1 MSVNVGALLAVGSE
15 RGQRGIPGPDDPV
28 PAVKAG
34 RAGSGPLWSAPAQEG
49 WPPAGPPPRPWA
61 TFPDPVRIFRPQGDP
76 FSPRV
81 HGVPGFLP
89 RKTEGLELC
98 AELSLR
104 PLELSCWE
112 GGAGGTVRRE
122 ILRQEPLGLPLPHA
136 RRRPRW
142 PGVPRHRF

>member
-1 MSVNVGALLAVGSE
+1 MWGALLAVGSE

-28 PAVKAG
+28 PAAKAG
-34 RAGSGPLWSAPAQEG
+34 RAGSRPPWSAPARG
-49 WPPAGPPPRPWA
+49 GLAACWSSPKALGD
-61 TFPDPVRIFRPQGDP
+61 FPDPVRIFRPQGDP

-89 RKTEGLELC
+89 RKTEGRELG

-122 ILRQEPLGLPLPHA
+122 ILGQEPLGPPLPRA
-136 RRRPRW
+136 RRRPR
-142 PGVPRHRF
+142 